1 VAGSIFN
8 IYNASAGS
16 GKTFTLVKE
25 YLKIILSSKEFLPH
39 RHVLAITFTNKAVDE
54 MKTRIIDALTDFA
67 SSDILDQKN
76 NLFCQVVDELK
87 SSPYEVHVK
96 SKNLLHK
103 VLHNYAAFDIS
114 TIDKF
119 TQKIIRTFAFDL
131 RLPLNFE
138 VELDTDYIL
147 HKAVSRLLT
156 KAGKDKVLTKTL
168 VEFALDKADNDKSW
182 NIALDLAKTAKLLVK
197 ETDVSFLQDLAK
209 HSLTDFQAFKKSLTK
224 KIKFEERQIINLS
237 KQVLDL
243 ILSNGIEF
251 SDFSRSSLPKHF
263 LALSSKKFD
272 INFNAQWQKSI
283 DSSTLYNQKTSPE
296 IAGIIDRI
304 KPELVEAFKLAKTTV
319 YHLRFLKNIRKNTTP
334 LSVVSLINKELIN
347 IKKEDNLL
355 LISEF
360 NTIISREIKNQP
372 APFIYERI
380 GEKFN
385 HFFIDE
391 FQDTSELQWENLI
404 PLVTNTLASE
414 NGSAMLVGDAKQAI
428 YRWRGGRAEQFI
440 GLYSGNNSL
449 PFKANTCFL
458 ETNFRSC
465 REIVNFNNNFFKH
478 LSTLVFSSEV
488 YKLLYQAPPQLEFN
502 QKSGYVN
509 ISLLRLE
516 KGKDKSLLYAN
527 KVLDI
532 VKRYMASGSTT
543 KLNDICVIVRKRK
556 EGVAVANLLSQHNID
571 IVSSETLLVCKSPQV
586 KFIITILEY
595 LHEPSN
601 IEAKIELINYIL
613 YFKNVENP
621 HTFRLETL
629 SLEVCGFFERLK
641 DIGFYFSSRTALN
654 LSLYETVEY
663 IITSFELS
671 TKSNAY
677 IQFFLDFVLEFTQK
691 STSSVPQFLDHYNLK
706 KDNLSIV
713 TPKGINAVQ
722 IMTVHKSKGL
732 EFPVVIFPYA
742 ELDIYRELD
751 PKEWLSLD
759 DSLAPFKQFLLN
771 FNKDFEDYGPEASSV
786 YYDHQSKLELDNIN
800 LLYVALTRAVEQLY
814 IVGNASVSKKGDEN
828 TKTYSG
834 LLINY
839 LKSIG
844 IWDATKLE
852 YEFGF
857 FEKID
862 NPIPPRYPTEIQTE
876 FICTPKAQHNVSIS
890 TSAGFLWDSSQKEA
904 IEKGNLVH
912 LLLSRIFTKSD
923 IETTFNRFMYTG
935 AVSSKQKETLLQT
948 VEDIVNHPDLSPYY
962 SSDVTVFNEKEIITS
977 SGKIIIPDRFV
988 VFEDQTSVILD
999 YKTGVYDDKHKLQL
1013 INYAEVIEDMGFKV
1027 KKKLLVY
1034 TNSTLQVKEC

>member
-532 VKRYMASGSTT
+532 IKRYMASGSTT

-629 SLEVCGFFERLK
+629 SLEVCGFF
-641 DIGFYFSSRTALN
+641 
-654 LSLYETVEY
+654 
-663 IITSFELS
+663 
-671 TKSNAY
+671 
-677 IQFFLDFVLEFTQK
+677 
-691 STSSVPQFLDHYNLK
+691 
-706 KDNLSIV
+706 
-713 TPKGINAVQ
+713 
-722 IMTVHKSKGL
+722 
-732 EFPVVIFPYA
+732 
-742 ELDIYRELD
+742 
-751 PKEWLSLD
+751 
-759 DSLAPFKQFLLN
+759 
-771 FNKDFEDYGPEASSV
+771 
-786 YYDHQSKLELDNIN
+786 
-800 LLYVALTRAVEQLY
+800 
-814 IVGNASVSKKGDEN
+814 
-828 TKTYSG
+828 
-834 LLINY
+834 
-839 LKSIG
+839 
-844 IWDATKLE
+844 
-852 YEFGF
+852 
-857 FEKID
+857 
-862 NPIPPRYPTEIQTE
+862 
-876 FICTPKAQHNVSIS
+876 
-890 TSAGFLWDSSQKEA
+890 
-904 IEKGNLVH
+904 
-912 LLLSRIFTKSD
+912 
-923 IETTFNRFMYTG
+923 
-935 AVSSKQKETLLQT
+935 
-948 VEDIVNHPDLSPYY
+948 
-962 SSDVTVFNEKEIITS
+962 
-977 SGKIIIPDRFV
+977 
-988 VFEDQTSVILD
+988 
-999 YKTGVYDDKHKLQL
+999 
-1013 INYAEVIEDMGFKV
+1013 
-1027 KKKLLVY
+1027 
-1034 TNSTLQVKEC
+1034 